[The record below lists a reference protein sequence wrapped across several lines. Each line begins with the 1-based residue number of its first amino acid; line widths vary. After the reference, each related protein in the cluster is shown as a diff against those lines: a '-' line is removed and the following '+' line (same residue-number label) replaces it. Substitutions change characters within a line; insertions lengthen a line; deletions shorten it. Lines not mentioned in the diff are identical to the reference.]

1 MEHTYHYK
9 YKKYKSLYKMGG
21 GNERI
26 LDEVFDA
33 YDDDEEFFPAET
45 IETNIDDLYEIDN
58 TLYNVWNN
66 TLYTIDKWSDHFE
79 VMSTDV
85 DSGIEQIAILDGIP
99 LYRYGTSPIDGE
111 SVLDRIKSIGS
122 FVGNEQLVGVLLDRM
137 NGHKLYFKNIQ
148 DRERS
153 ETGEYTPFIIRDKL
167 VPDTASAAGG
177 GYY

>member
-26 LDEVFDA
+26 LDEVVD
-33 YDDDEEFFPAET
+33 DDDEELFPVET
-45 IETNIDDLYEIDN
+45 IEMNIEYPMYIDK
-58 TLYNVWNN
+58 
-66 TLYTIDKWSDHFE
+66 TLYTIKTWQEHFE
-79 VMSTDV
+79 LMSLDV
-85 DSGIEQIAILDGIP
+85 ESGIEQIAILDGIP
-99 LYRYGTSPIDGE
+99 IYRYGTSPIDGE

>member
-26 LDEVFDA
+26 LDEVVD
-33 YDDDEEFFPAET
+33 DDDEELFPVET
-45 IETNIDDLYEIDN
+45 IEMNIEYPMYIDK
-58 TLYNVWNN
+58 
-66 TLYTIDKWSDHFE
+66 TLYTIKTWQEHFE
-79 VMSTDV
+79 LMSLDV
-85 DSGIEQIAILDGIP
+85 ESGIEQIAILDGIP
-99 LYRYGTSPIDGE
+99 IYRYGTSPIDGE

-167 VPDTASAAGG
+167 VPDIASAAGG

>member
-26 LDEVFDA
+26 LDEVVD
-33 YDDDEEFFPAET
+33 DDDEEFFPAET
-45 IETNIDDLYEIDN
+45 IEMNIEYPMYIDK
-58 TLYNVWNN
+58 
-66 TLYTIDKWSDHFE
+66 TLYTIKTWQEHFE
-79 VMSTDV
+79 VMSLDV
-85 DSGIEQIAILDGIP
+85 ESGIEQIAILDGIP

-122 FVGNEQLVGVLLDRM
+122 FVGNEQLVGVLLDRI
-137 NGHKLYFKNIQ
+137 NGHKLYFKNIHA
-148 DRERS
+148 RERS
-153 ETGEYTPFIIRDKL
+153 ETGEYTQFIIRDKL
-167 VPDTASAAGG
+167 VPDIASAVGG